1 MSRPQNCVAV
11 LPCHNE
17 AQGIGALVGEIK
29 RFVANVW
36 VVDDGSVD
44 RTAEIARRSGATV
57 IVHPECQ
64 GKGRSL
70 LDGWAAARK
79 AGYEWAITLD
89 GDGQHAPG
97 NIPAFFRAADETG
110 AVMVIGNRMEDPKG
124 MPALRRG
131 VNAWLSRRIS
141 RLVESPL
148 PDTQCGFRLVHL
160 PTLADLPV
168 AADHFEI
175 ESETVFQFAL
185 RRLPVVFVPI
195 DVIYAAE
202 TSKIRPLKDTL
213 RWLHWYAEA
222 RRQIPHGRVP
232 AGHPQD
238 LEANKRTRV
247 PCSIQAL

>member
-1 MSRPQNCVAV
+1 MSRPLNCVAV

-17 AQGIGALVGEIK
+17 ALGIGTLVGQIK

-36 VVDDGSVD
+36 VVDDGSTD
-44 RTAEIARRSGATV
+44 RTAEIARGSGATV

-70 LDGWAAARK
+70 LDGWAAARN

-124 MPALRRG
+124 MPTLRRW
-131 VNAWLSRRIS
+131 VNSWLSRRIS
-141 RLVESPL
+141 RLVDRPF

-160 PTLADLPV
+160 PTLAEVPV

-185 RRLPVVFVPI
+185 QQLPVVFVPI
-195 DVIYAAE
+195 DVIYASE
-202 TSKIRPLKDTL
+202 TSKIRPLKDTV
-213 RWLHWYAEA
+213 RWLKWYAGA
-222 RRQIPHGRVP
+222 RRQSIRTQIPRGRD
-232 AGHPQD
+232 QD